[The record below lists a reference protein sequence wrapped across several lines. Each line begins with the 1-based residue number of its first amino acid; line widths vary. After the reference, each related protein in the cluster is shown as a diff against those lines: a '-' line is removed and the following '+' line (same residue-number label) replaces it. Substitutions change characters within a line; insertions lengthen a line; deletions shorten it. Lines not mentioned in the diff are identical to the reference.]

1 MRYILFTRDNCP
13 FCVEAQALLEQ
24 KGLDY
29 KTVNF
34 APEQSLILKEIKE
47 AYQWNTVPMIF
58 QREGTM
64 IEFVGGYTDL
74 EKLLT
79 DE

>member
-34 APEQSLILKEIKE
+34 TPEQSLILKEVKE

-58 QREGTM
+58 QREGAM
-64 IEFVGGYTDL
+64 IEFIGGYTDL